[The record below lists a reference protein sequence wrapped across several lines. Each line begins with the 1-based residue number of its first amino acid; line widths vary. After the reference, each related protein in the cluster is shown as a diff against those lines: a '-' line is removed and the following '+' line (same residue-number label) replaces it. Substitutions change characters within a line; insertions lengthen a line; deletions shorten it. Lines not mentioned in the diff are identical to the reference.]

1 MQGLAG
7 RLNFTASATSHNA
20 SYTDPSLANVNATET
35 DGEQLDASDPRNRFS
50 YAVRKMRFV
59 WKDVAPLLRLA
70 GPGMYLATYIGAL
83 LGILLSVYHTWNG
96 IRSSWAT
103 YFRAYE
109 MLQTHRQTAL
119 RFPLRKANSMRLLST
134 LVFYHIFGFALTTLI
149 HWSLA
154 RVRPGKAEHF
164 RTLRRDLGRWPAP
177 TPPRSLTG
185 RRAGYPLSRPEGERS
200 LAPRLG
206 RFIGGLLVAETWLPG
221 EAVRTWLTHSVVLTI
236 VEMFYVRGVVTP
248 FFQYAPFPSGGSML
262 PPRVCPPLPGLPGA
276 YPVYRPMVWRWL

>member
-149 HWSLA
+149 GALHGCA
-154 RVRPGKAEHF
+154 PERPNIFGPYEGIWADGQLQ
-164 RTLRRDLGRWPAP
+164 RPRAALPVAVPATL
-177 TPPRSLTG
+177 SH
-185 RRAGYPLSRPEGERS
+185 
-200 LAPRLG
+200 
-206 RFIGGLLVAETWLPG
+206 V
-221 EAVRTWLTHSVVLTI
+221 
-236 VEMFYVRGVVTP
+236 
-248 FFQYAPFPSGGSML
+248 
-262 PPRVCPPLPGLPGA
+262 PRV
-276 YPVYRPMVWRWL
+276 